1 MQVGGCDAHVGVP
14 SRILDFGQG
23 STAGQGVADEGMP
36 AVVDG
41 KHLQPLGAEALAALL
56 LSLDAQCE
64 RVPGDKEV
72 A

>member
-1 MQVGGCDAHVGVP
+1 MAELPLEQIEVVGDAEALP
-14 SRILDFGQG
+14 DAFF
-23 STAGQGVADEGMP
+23 
-36 AVVDG
+36 
-41 KHLQPLGAEALAALL
+41 EALAALL